1 MNLADTEQKSTGG
14 AVVSNT
20 ATTRLTGTRLII
32 ARAVWLAL
40 VVPSVGLFVI
50 SIPVYYQQLQ
60 RGCFIGTACGKL
72 PGTLTAKGLQALPT
86 LGFSGTEYAA
96 LFTIFFAIITAI
108 WCAVGFIIFWR
119 RSDDWLALLAAFFL
133 VMSSTAPSLGN
144 PTFMLALAYPVFAL
158 PLSLVSFLGLTSLL
172 AFFLLFPNGR
182 LAPRWMGLILLLVI
196 IYQFFNSFPSTTSPF
211 DTNWPAWL
219 NLLVYPVFFGVII
232 VLQIYRYR
240 RVSTPVQR
248 QQTKWVI
255 LGVAAAIGFYI
266 GLLVISLIA
275 ELIPSFINTINPILF
290 NEVWGIILPVAFLL
304 VPLSIGFAILRYRLY
319 DIDLIIHRT
328 LVYSTLTVVL
338 ALIYEVSVFTL
349 QYLTSSLTLIKG
361 NQLAIVAS
369 TLLIGL
375 LFKPLHDRTRALI
388 DRRFYR
394 RKYDAARTIA
404 TFSATI
410 RDEVDLNQLCTKL
423 VAVVEETMQPAHVSV
438 WLCAPKRYLEETTR
452 ALPIIDKEAGL

>member
-1 MNLADTEQKSTGG
+1 MNVQHVPTAMTESREQHSS
-14 AVVSNT
+14 A
-20 ATTRLTGTRLII
+20 RLQGRWLII

-50 SIPVYYQQLQ
+50 SIPVYYQQLHTA
-60 RGCFIGTACGKL
+60 CFIDTACGKL
-72 PGTLTAKGLQALPT
+72 YGTLPVKGLQT
-86 LGFSGTEYAA
+86 LSTTGFSVSGYAA
-96 LFTIFFAIITAI
+96 VFTIFFAIITAI

-133 VMSSTAPSLGN
+133 VMSSTTPSSGN
-144 PTFMLALAYPVFAL
+144 PTFVLALAYPVFAL
-158 PLSLVSFLGLTSLL
+158 PFSLVSFLGLTSLL

-182 LAPRWMGLILLLVI
+182 LVPRWMGLILLLVI

-211 DTNWPAWL
+211 DTNWPGWL
-219 NLLVYPVFFGVII
+219 NLLVYPVFFGAII

-328 LVYSTLTVVL
+328 LVYSTFTVVL

-349 QYLTSSLTLIKG
+349 QYLTSGLTLIRG
-361 NQLAIVAS
+361 NQLAIIAS

-375 LFKPLHDRTRALI
+375 LFNPLHDRTHALI

-394 RKYDAARTIA
+394 RKYAAARTLA
-404 TFSATI
+404 AFSATV
-410 RDEVDLNQLCTKL
+410 RDEVDLDQLGTTL
-423 VAVVEETMQPAHVSV
+423 MAVVEETMQPAHVSL
-438 WLCAPKRYLEETTR
+438 WLCPPKGSSEKTTP
-452 ALPIIDKEAGL
+452 ALPIIETVGKP

>member
-1 MNLADTEQKSTGG
+1 MNLSDTEGKSASG

-20 ATTRLTGTRLII
+20 VNTHLTGTRLII

-40 VVPSVGLFVI
+40 VVPTVGLFVI

-60 RGCFIGTACGKL
+60 TACFIGTACGKL
-72 PGTLTAKGLQALPT
+72 YGALPIKGLQT
-86 LGFSGTEYAA
+86 LSTTGFSVSGYAA
-96 LFTIFFAIITAI
+96 LFTIFFAIIAAI

-133 VMSSTAPSLGN
+133 VMSSTTPSPGN
-144 PTFMLALAYPVFAL
+144 PTFVLALAYPVLAL
-158 PLSLVSFLGLTSLL
+158 PFSLVSFLGLTSLL

-182 LAPRWMGLILLLVI
+182 LVPRWMGLILLLVI
-196 IYQFFNSFPSTTSPF
+196 IYQFFNSFPSPTSAF

-219 NLLVYPVFFGVII
+219 NLLVYPVIFGAII
-232 VLQIYRYR
+232 VSQIYRYR

-248 QQTKWVI
+248 QQTKWVM
-255 LGVAAAIGFYI
+255 LGVVAAFGFYI
-266 GLLVISLIA
+266 GLVFISLRA
-275 ELIPSFINTINPILF
+275 ELIPSFINTL
-290 NEVWGIILPVAFLL
+290 ILPVAFLL
-304 VPLSIGFAILRYRLY
+304 IPLSIGFAILRFRLY
-319 DIDLIIHRT
+319 DIDIIIHRT
-328 LVYSTLTVVL
+328 LVYSTLTVLL
-338 ALIYEVSVFTL
+338 AVIYEVSVFTL
-349 QYLTSSLTLIKG
+349 QYLTGGLALIRG
-361 NQLAIVAS
+361 NQLAIIAS

-410 RDEVDLNQLCTKL
+410 RDEVDLNQLCAKL
-423 VAVVEETMQPAHVSV
+423 VAVVEETMQPAHVSL
-438 WLCAPKRYLEETTR
+438 WLCSPKRYLEETMR
-452 ALPIIDKEAGL
+452 ALPIIDKEEGL